1 MNFNETMVLGR
12 LTREPM
18 TKEINGSKV
27 AFFTVASNRS
37 VAKKDG
43 SRTEKTLFLD
53 CELWGEASSIIAD
66 RATKGTTIFVRGP
79 LEQDTYEDKE
89 GVKRTKIRLRVEFFQ
104 LGNPPSP
111 RNEDEAPA
119 TKARSKNEEED
130 LPF

>member
-53 CELWGEASSIIAD
+53 CELWGEASSIVAD

-89 GVKRTKIRLRVEFFQ
+89 GVKRTKFRLRVEFFQ
-104 LGNPPSP
+104 LGDAPRP
-111 RNEDEAPA
+111 RNGDEAPSR
-119 TKARSKNEEED
+119 ARSNEEEE